1 MPIPLALASVIA
13 GALAVMRTRPFRVEV
28 TGTSMEPALA
38 SGDYLVATRS
48 GRLRSGVLV
57 VVERPGQPGFELV
70 KRITGLPGD
79 VIDGRVLEPNQY
91 WVVGESTGRSTDSRA
106 FGPVAQEDIKG
117 IVRLRYW
124 PPSRFRWFVNR

>member
-13 GALAVMRTRPFRVEV
+13 GALALMRTRPFRVEV
-28 TGTSMEPALA
+28 GGTSMEPTLA
-38 SGDYLVATRS
+38 PSDYLVATRS
-48 GRLRSGVLV
+48 GRLRRGALV
-57 VVERPGQPGFELV
+57 VIERPGQPGFELV
-70 KRITGLPGD
+70 KRIAGLPGD
-79 VIDGRVLEPNQY
+79 VIDGRVLELNQY

-106 FGPVAQEDIKG
+106 FGPVTQEDIKG